1 MGKEPREVLN
11 NYYKVIEKE
20 RSLMQLKYDRET
32 NHSLNKNAQLK
43 WQEYVERE
51 LNEYEATSV

>member
-1 MGKEPREVLN
+1 
-11 NYYKVIEKE
+11 
-20 RSLMQLKYDRET
+20 MQQKYDTET

-51 LNEYEATSV
+51 LNKYEETAV